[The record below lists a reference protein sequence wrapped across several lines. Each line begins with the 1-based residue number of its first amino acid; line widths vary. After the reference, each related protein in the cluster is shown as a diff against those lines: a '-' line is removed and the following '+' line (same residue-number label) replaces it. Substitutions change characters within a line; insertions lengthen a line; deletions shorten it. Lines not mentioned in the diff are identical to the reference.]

1 MSSDQSARTGAEC
14 PSVLELLLPE
24 AIPRG
29 GFLYG
34 FAPTGAAPS
43 ASPDRR
49 ELWKTC
55 CFLNKT
61 IYLCIGRGDSV

>member
-29 GFLYG
+29 GFLYD
-34 FAPTGAAPS
+34 FAPAGRSPE
-43 ASPDRR
+43 ASP
-49 ELWKTC
+49 
-55 CFLNKT
+55 
-61 IYLCIGRGDSV
+61 GRGRQLRVLYKTEG